1 MFPNAQ
7 IALFNVIPRMYTTKE
22 TLHRIEIFNTFVSAH
37 IAHLIPN
44 VYWIEQ
50 YWEFI
55 DNFGYLRSDLY
66 GKHGVHLKKKGKNL
80 MSEAIQSFQ
89 RKFK

>member
-1 MFPNAQ
+1 MSNKYNNLKF
-7 IALFNVIPRMYTTKE
+7 
-22 TLHRIEIFNTFVSAH
+22 TFVSAH

-44 VYWIEQ
+44 VHWIEL

-80 MSEAIQSFQ
+80 MSEAIQRFQ
-89 RKFK
+89 RKFMIRSIFLYR